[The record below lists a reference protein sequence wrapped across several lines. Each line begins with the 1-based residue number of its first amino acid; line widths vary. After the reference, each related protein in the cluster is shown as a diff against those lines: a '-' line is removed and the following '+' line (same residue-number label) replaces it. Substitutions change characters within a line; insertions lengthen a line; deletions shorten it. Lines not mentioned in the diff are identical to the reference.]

1 MNPIRKFFGKL
12 FNRKPEAVKV
22 APPKEEHFTIPA
34 PLPKV
39 EKRFSLLSWLR
50 FRKRE
55 EKRKREAGTEKPTSF
70 GTFQRMKPLAKGFV
84 DGKPFGRKMVT
95 PLNRQQKRDLSK
107 LYGMKIK

>member
-70 GTFQRMKPLAKGFV
+70 GTFQRMRHICGHP
-84 DGKPFGRKMVT
+84 VT
-95 PLNRQQKRDLSK
+95 PLNRQQKRELSK
-107 LYGMKIK
+107 LCGMKIK